1 MNSSNNR
8 PSPRMPAVAGKFYPE
23 NSVELKKK
31 IACHLGDLSKKKR
44 KAIGVVSPHAGLI
57 YSGDV
62 AGAVYSRI
70 EIPETVILLGPN
82 HTGHGE
88 NISVMTKGTWSM
100 PMGDIAIDEEL
111 ATLLCKETSIAK
123 PDPAAHLF
131 EHSLETQLP
140 FLQYLRKN
148 FLIVP
153 ICLKK
158 VDFSICKKLS
168 EGIVKVLEQTGKT
181 ALIIASSDMTHFES
195 RKVAAK
201 KDKKAIVKIENR
213 DALGLEETVRQ
224 EQISMCGVNP
234 VTVMLL
240 CCEKLGAQNAELIEY
255 RTSGEVNGDKNRV
268 VGYAGV
274 IVT

>member
-1 MNSSNNR
+1 MN
-8 PSPRMPAVAGKFYPE
+8 PSKNHSPQRTPAVAGKFYPN
-23 NSVELKKK
+23 NSVELENQ
-31 IACHLGDLSKKKR
+31 IACHLGDLSKNKR
-44 KAIGVVSPHAGLI
+44 KAIGVVSPHAGFI

-70 EIPETVILLGPN
+70 EIPETIILLGPN
-82 HTGHGE
+82 HTGRGE

-100 PMGDIAIDEEL
+100 PMGDIDIDEEL
-111 ATLLCKETSIAK
+111 ANLLCKETPIAK
-123 PDPAAHLF
+123 PNLTAHQF

-140 FLQYLRKN
+140 FLQYLKKN
-148 FLIVP
+148 FSIVP

-158 VDFSICKKLS
+158 IDYSLCKKLS
-168 EGIVKVLEQTGKT
+168 EGIVKALEQTEKSV
-181 ALIIASSDMTHFES
+181 LIVASSDMTHFES
-195 RKVAAK
+195 HKLAEEQ
-201 KDKKAIVKIENR
+201 DKKAIAKIESR
-213 DALGLEETVRQ
+213 DALGLYETVRQ

-240 CCEKLGAQNAELIEY
+240 CCEKLGAQKAELIEY
-255 RTSGEVNGDKNRV
+255 KTSGEVNGDKNRV

>member
-1 MNSSNNR
+1 MN
-8 PSPRMPAVAGKFYPE
+8 PSENHSPQRTPAVAGKFYPD
-23 NSVELKKK
+23 NPVELENK
-31 IACHLGDLSKKKR
+31 IACHLGDLSKNKR

-70 EIPETVILLGPN
+70 EIPEIVILLGPN
-82 HTGHGE
+82 HTGRGE

-111 ATLLCKETSIAK
+111 ATLICKETPIAK
-123 PDPAAHLF
+123 PNLAAHQF

-140 FLQYLRKN
+140 FLQYLKKN
-148 FLIVP
+148 FSIVP

-158 VDFSICKKLS
+158 IDYSLCKKLS
-168 EGIVKVLEQTGKT
+168 EGIVKALEQTEKSV
-181 ALIIASSDMTHFES
+181 LIIASSDMTHFES
-195 RKVAAK
+195 HKVAK
-201 KDKKAIVKIENR
+201 EKDKKAIVKIENR
-213 DALGLEETVRQ
+213 DPLGLYETVRQ

-240 CCEKLGAQNAELIEY
+240 CAEKLGAQQAELIDY